1 MNALGAS
8 PALPDVTLSDF
19 LTRAQTHLHGTL
31 PSQPLANQ
39 PRAGDDRFWARPLT
53 SDMLA
58 KARDAAVLI
67 PVVGHADTP
76 TILLTQRSRQL
87 AKHSGQIAFP
97 GGKIDQNENPLQAAL
112 REAEEEIGLAAHVI
126 EPLGYLDYYFTGTGF
141 RIAPVVALI
150 TPGFEMKIN
159 PAEVDDVFEVPLAF
173 LMEPSNHQ
181 RIQRGEEG
189 YSFLAMPY
197 EERFIWGATAG
208 MLRQLYERLYP

>member
-1 MNALGAS
+1 MSASSPS

-19 LTRAQTHLHGTL
+19 LVRAQTRLHERL
-31 PSQPLANQ
+31 PSQPLAHQ
-39 PRAGDDRFWARPLT
+39 PRAGDDRFWARPLS

-67 PVVGHADTP
+67 PVIGHQDNP

-112 REAEEEIGLAAHVI
+112 REAEEEIGLAAHKI
-126 EPLGYLDYYFTGTGF
+126 EPLGYLDYCFTGTGF
-141 RIAPVVALI
+141 RIAPVVALV
-150 TPGFEMKIN
+150 TPGFEIKIN

-173 LMEPSNHQ
+173 LMEPGNHQ
-181 RIQRGEEG
+181 RIQKGDEG
-189 YSFLAMPY
+189 HSFLAMPY
-197 EERFIWGATAG
+197 AERFIWGATAG